1 MGKKSGDLNKMVM
14 RKREILEEINEIKL
28 DLKNSISDVTNIQY
42 LLVNHPLTKEMS
54 AVIDELNKIYLRL
67 RKIK

>member
-1 MGKKSGDLNKMVM
+1 MVM